1 MLKTLRSFLKWVGV
15 GLCLALLSGC
25 GNSGAKHALVGAW
38 QASDGT
44 VFIFRDDGT
53 FTGRDYVNRRIFG
66 SWVSLDAERIGFQSL
81 MHAGVY
87 LPQYAEVT
95 PQGMRYAYSDG
106 SRFVEA
112 AKIDPAEAL
121 DLTLAA
127 RLNIKDPR

>member
-1 MLKTLRSFLKWVGV
+1 MLKTLRSILKRVGV

-25 GNSGAKHALVGAW
+25 GNPGAKHALVGAW
-38 QASDGT
+38 EAADGT
-44 VFIFRDDGT
+44 VFIFREDGT

-66 SWVSLDAERIGFQSL
+66 SWVILDAERIGFQSL

-95 PQGMRYAYSDG
+95 PQGMRFAYSDG

-112 AKIDPAEAL
+112 VKMDPAEAL

-127 RLNIKDPR
+127 RLNIKDPH